1 MKSKPFLR
9 EILNFSISNAS
20 DFFSCTTMKS
30 KNGWFTSSSC
40 DCRKIK
46 NIISSI
52 FFKDFHWK
60 KVIAELDIVHQQT
73 MFQLVSVEKQKTL
86 VNFLFTRVYLHLFVP
101 RPGTSHRNH
110 RKIKEFIFLIINYLN
125 ISYFLYFCH
134 ILPIF
139 RYSVHF

>member
-1 MKSKPFLR
+1 MKIPQILTLIRILYGNKMGTFLK
-9 EILNFSISNAS
+9 EEKDKQFIINYLSFIL
-20 DFFSCTTMKS
+20 
-30 KNGWFTSSSC
+30 
-40 DCRKIK
+40 
-46 NIISSI
+46 
-52 FFKDFHWK
+52 
-60 KVIAELDIVHQQT
+60 
-73 MFQLVSVEKQKTL
+73 
-86 VNFLFTRVYLHLFVP
+86 VP

>member
-101 RPGTSHRNH
+101 RPGVEPGWKWIHWCLRPA
-110 RKIKEFIFLIINYLN
+110 R
-125 ISYFLYFCH
+125 
-134 ILPIF
+134 LPIPPSGHNWLF
-139 RYSVHF
+139 NCGAKIRFFS